1 MPACCICTQFC
12 LIVLKNAHDAS
23 KSCTGCGGILL
34 FTNYMLHGDLYKKKT
49 VSFIFINISNLKGQ
63 CHEIFCFW
71 FFYESVFPQP
81 RSIPLGPFQIFS
93 QIRGDIRSSRCT
105 TSVVDLWMHFCLQ
118 VHFKVSAA

>member
-49 VSFIFINISNLKGQ
+49 VGFIFINISNLKGQ

-71 FFYESVFPQP
+71 FFYESVSPQP

-93 QIRGDIRSSRCT
+93 KICGDIRKSRCT
-105 TSVVDLWMHFCLQ
+105 TGINDTDGKFCHQ
-118 VHFKVSAA
+118 F